1 MERSFV
7 KSQANFIGRTLL
19 IMGMGLL
26 VTFLIAV
33 LTPMFLG
40 SINPILIFGVMIAEF
55 ALVMYITRRIDRM
68 SVGKARM
75 WFYIYAALNG
85 FTLSIILY
93 AYGFGLAT
101 TAFLFASAMF
111 FCSAMVGMTV
121 KRDLSVFGQF
131 FMMLLIGLLVM
142 SLLQMFF
149 RLSGLDFMIA
159 IIGII
164 TFCGLTAYDMQKIKH
179 IHQQSYNFNSED
191 VSKYAIIAALG
202 LYLDFINLFLY
213 VLRLLR
219 RR

>member
-1 MERSFV
+1 MERSFI

-26 VTFLIAV
+26 VTFLTAV
-33 LTPMFLG
+33 FTQMFLG
-40 SINPILIFGVMIAEF
+40 SINPIVMFGAMIAEF
-55 ALVMYITRRIDRM
+55 ALVVYITRRIDRM
-68 SVGKARM
+68 SVGSARM
-75 WFYIYAALNG
+75 WFYVYAALNG

-93 AYGFGLAT
+93 AYGTGLAT

-111 FCSAMVGMTV
+111 FCSAMVGMTA
-121 KRDLSVFGQF
+121 KRDISAFGQF
-131 FMMLLIGLLVM
+131 FMMMLIGLLIM
-142 SLLQMFF
+142 TLLQVFF

-164 TFCGLTAYDMQKIKH
+164 TFCGLTAYDMQKIKY
-179 IHQQSYNFNSED
+179 IHQQSYNFNPDD
-191 VSKYAIIAALG
+191 VSKYAIVAALG

>member
-7 KSQANFIGRTLL
+7 KSQASFIGRTLL
-19 IMGMGLL
+19 IMGVGLL

-40 SINPILIFGVMIAEF
+40 SINPVLMLGAMVAEF
-55 ALVMYITRRIDRM
+55 ALVVYITRRIDRM
-68 SVGKARM
+68 SVSKARM
-75 WFYIYAALNG
+75 WFYVYAALNG
-85 FTLSIILY
+85 FTLSVILY
-93 AYGFGLAT
+93 SYGFGLAT

-111 FCSAMVGMTV
+111 FCSAMVGMTA
-121 KRDLSVFGQF
+121 KRDISAFGQF
-131 FMMLLIGLLVM
+131 FMMLLIGLLIM
-142 SLLQMFF
+142 SLLQVFF

-159 IIGII
+159 IVGII
-164 TFCGLTAYDMQKIKH
+164 TFCGLTAYDMQRIKY
-179 IHQQSYNFNSED
+179 IHQQSYNYNPQD